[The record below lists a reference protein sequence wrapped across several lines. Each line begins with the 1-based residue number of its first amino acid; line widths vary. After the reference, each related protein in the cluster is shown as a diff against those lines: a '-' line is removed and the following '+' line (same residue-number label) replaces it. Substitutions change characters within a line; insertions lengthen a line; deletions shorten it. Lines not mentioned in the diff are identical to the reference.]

1 MPSGLAAAQMLL
13 PVAKF
18 RVGGQPVQDWYI
30 ATFSPVTS
38 HKQRRMVLYI
48 LCCAQGE
55 DSCGSSCIPQQ
66 LSGRVACMAFTV
78 LSGSSLMLKFR
89 LLWD

>member
-18 RVGGQPVQDWYI
+18 GVGGQPVQDWYI

-38 HKQRRMVLYI
+38 HKQRRIGYCI
-48 LCCAQGE
+48 
-55 DSCGSSCIPQQ
+55 SCVVPKARTAAV
-66 LSGRVACMAFTV
+66 RVAFC
-78 LSGSSLMLKFR
+78 SSSAGGWRAWPSQF
-89 LLWD
+89 